1 MEAAVAELEHG
12 SIEVA
17 GVRRTYWAARAPRV
31 PGQPPGPLLIVLHG
45 SGTSGQDVATTF
57 TGLASRGPTAGVTVV
72 FPDGWR
78 GVWHVMGGRPP
89 ASRTS
94 MTARSCGP

>member
-1 MEAAVAELEHG
+1 MQ
-12 SIEVA
+12 
-17 GVRRTYWAARAPRV
+17 RTYWLARGRGTD
-31 PGQPPGPLLIVLHG
+31 GQSGRLPLLIVLHG